1 VATVVP
7 RDGLTVEPEEL
18 RAFCAGRLAPFKV
31 PKTVEFAE
39 RLPRSETGK
48 LLRRGLS

>member
-1 VATVVP
+1 VVP
-7 RDGLTVEPEEL
+7 RNGVTLEPEEL

-31 PKTVEFAE
+31 PKAIEFAE

-48 LLRRGLS
+48 LLRRELS